1 MGQDETEDIIF
12 KLGDVKT
19 FPHSLAGEHPL
30 TFTLVEFSADKDTVV
45 FQLHNPEAKHDE
57 MVGGLIWENL
67 ESVEN
72 SNRWRD
78 KLHLPEKTIP
88 VDTYTLKVAT
98 IHGKL
103 HEKFQIGDRVWRVA
117 EIGTDSVTLTP
128 GHDYEAH
135 TLLNDVVELPY
146 SGAATAVEEGL
157 GDISKRL

>member
-1 MGQDETEDIIF
+1 MGQHDAEGITF
-12 KLGDVKT
+12 KLGDAKS

-30 TFTLVEFSADKDTVV
+30 TFTLVDFSAAEDTVT

-72 SNRWRD
+72 ANRWRD
-78 KLHLPEKTIP
+78 KLHIPDKPIP
-88 VDTYTLKVAT
+88 VDVYTMPVAV

-103 HEKFQIGDRVWRVA
+103 HEKFQIGDRVWKVS
-117 EIGTDSVTLTP
+117 EIGPDSVTLTP

-135 TLLNDVVELPY
+135 TLFNDVAELPY
-146 SGAATAVEEGL
+146 SGGASAPEEGL
-157 GDISKRL
+157 GEISKRL